1 MEGSFHAWRALVPGL
16 SLSLLG
22 NQMLSLWWSW
32 EDLAS
37 DELKS
42 STTRNVSE

>member
-1 MEGSFHAWRALVPGL
+1 MEGSFPAWRALVPGL

-22 NQMLSLWWSW
+22 NQMLSLWWPW